1 MIVATPQPSSNM
13 PLTNMPSAANMP
25 SANMRLAS
33 MRLAS
38 ITNRQR
44 DTGKKSDLP
53 NMAVSEFIDVIS
65 YGRIHLRKGE
75 PGLGRESILY
85 SIPVA
90 TAGRALI
97 IDCNNASTMKTQI
110 SE

>member
-13 PLTNMPSAANMP
+13 PLANMPSAANM
-25 SANMRLAS
+25 RLAI
-33 MRLAS
+33 

-53 NMAVSEFIDVIS
+53 NMTVSEFIDVIS
-65 YGRIHLRKGE
+65 YGRIHLRKRIAGA
-75 PGLGRESILY
+75 RESILY

-90 TAGRALI
+90 TGGRALI
-97 IDCNNASTMKTQI
+97 IGCNNASTMNTQI
-110 SE
+110 NK